1 VAIGKGNGLGR
12 FTIWERE
19 EDTMKKILIPM
30 MLVMLT
36 VFVSVAMADQTAKP
50 KVVYGTYSSLEDF
63 AVYFW
68 MEKFEGGGPG
78 QKGNELFAAG
88 QGFIFKDATLKE
100 VSSCSTS
107 STSEG
112 VIIECD
118 TTYIGGELLL
128 NSDGPWIKEEK
139 ENHKQGGLRATDIT
153 ASNHSFLNQSTGYLQ
168 FTLKFSGSFDNNDAA
183 CYSVTAEYEGD
194 PTLIPDASNPILQKD
209 DHFTNVTIDIQ
220 KCNKSKGKN

>member
-1 VAIGKGNGLGR
+1 
-12 FTIWERE
+12 
-19 EDTMKKILIPM
+19 MKKILIPM

-88 QGFIFKDATLKE
+88 QGFIFKDATLAE
-100 VSSCSTS
+100 VSCTFP
-107 STSEG
+107 TG
-112 VIIECD
+112 QIVCT

-128 NSDGPWIKEEK
+128 NSDGPWIKKEK
-139 ENHKQGGLRATDIT
+139 EEHKQGGLRATDIT

-183 CYSVTAEYEGD
+183 CYSVTAKYAD
-194 PTLIPDASNPILQKD
+194 NPTLIPDASNPILQKD
-209 DHFTNVTIDIQ
+209 DLFTEVTIDIQ
-220 KCNKSKGKN
+220 KCGKSKGKD

>member
-1 VAIGKGNGLGR
+1 
-12 FTIWERE
+12 
-19 EDTMKKILIPM
+19 MKKILIPM

-63 AVYFW
+63 TVYFW

-88 QGFIFKDATLKE
+88 QGFIFKDATLAE
-100 VSSCSTS
+100 VSCTFP
-107 STSEG
+107 TG
-112 VIIECD
+112 QIVCT

-128 NSDGPWIKEEK
+128 NSDGPWIKKEK
-139 ENHKQGGLRATDIT
+139 NKQGALRATDIT
-153 ASNHSFLNQSTGYLQ
+153 AINQSTLNTSTGELN
-168 FTLKFSGSFDNNDAA
+168 FTLEFSGSFDNNDAA
-183 CYSVTAEYEGD
+183 CYSVIAGYEGD

>member
-1 VAIGKGNGLGR
+1 VAIGKANSLGQ

-36 VFVSVAMADQTAKP
+36 VLVSVAMADQTAKP

-63 AVYFW
+63 TVNFW

-78 QKGNELFAAG
+78 QEGNVLFAAG
-88 QGFIFKDATLKE
+88 QGFIFKDATLAE

-107 STSEG
+107 QEG
-112 VIIECD
+112 IVECY

-128 NSDGPWIKEEK
+128 NSDGPWIKKEK
-139 ENHKQGGLRATDIT
+139 EEHKQGGLRATDIT
-153 ASNHSFLNQSTGYLQ
+153 AINTSTLNTSTGELN
-168 FTLKFSGSFDNNDAA
+168 FTLTFSGSFDNNDAA
-183 CYSVTAEYEGD
+183 CYSVTAEYLGN
-194 PTLIPDASNPILQKD
+194 PILIPDASNPILQKD
-209 DHFTNVTIDIQ
+209 DHFTEVIIDIQ
-220 KCNKSKGKN
+220 KCGKSKGKD